1 MTKRAWWLAAAV
13 YVLLRVLIII
23 PIATRVHNDT
33 FSYRSGISF
42 IGSTSRTWV
51 YPVVLAALNDRQV
64 IALQAAVSGVAFITL
79 AVAIGSTIVDS
90 RVRYAIGAVILAFGL
105 APRLTAWDAVIL
117 TESLAVSLTAIL
129 VAALIWFDKV
139 PWWAFSILFT
149 IWMFLRDAHL
159 FTGILVVIGLTV
171 HAFRTREWIV
181 PAICSTVIVWGGLAQ
196 MNDKTVEAFSVAFNV
211 AYRVD
216 DDADAMNWFLDHG
229 MPASPAFTEQEFF
242 FEVIPLY
249 EDPTFRTWAET
260 DGPVVYMRFVASHP
274 SIALQGI
281 ERILIDGDTDDEA
294 FVDDTS
300 GRTFRPVG
308 LPIWPSEASK
318 FTAALMAA
326 ALLASLL
333 VARSDRLDKRWLLP
347 SLFIASTLPLAM
359 LTYHAALIEFGRH
372 GLVITF
378 VLVISCLWIV
388 ALSVDVAVNEPLA
401 TEPE

>member
-1 MTKRAWWLAAAV
+1 
-13 YVLLRVLIII
+13 
-23 PIATRVHNDT
+23 
-33 FSYRSGISF
+33 
-42 IGSTSRTWV
+42 
-51 YPVVLAALNDRQV
+51 
-64 IALQAAVSGVAFITL
+64 
-79 AVAIGSTIVDS
+79 
-90 RVRYAIGAVILAFGL
+90 
-105 APRLTAWDAVIL
+105 
-117 TESLAVSLTAIL
+117 
-129 VAALIWFDKV
+129 
-139 PWWAFSILFT
+139 
-149 IWMFLRDAHL
+149 
-159 FTGILVVIGLTV
+159 
-171 HAFRTREWIV
+171 
-181 PAICSTVIVWGGLAQ
+181 